1 MSSQAR
7 TRRRAHDEGRK
18 RRAAGGRG
26 RVGYA
31 VVGLGYIAQAAVL
44 PAFAHAKRNSE
55 LIALVSGD
63 SRKRAALSRRYRVP
77 HACDYAGYA
86 ECLENPGVD
95 AVYIALP
102 NHLHREYAI
111 AAARAGKH
119 ILCEKPLAVTERDC
133 EAMIEA
139 AEKNGVLLMTAYRL
153 HFEKASLKAAEIV
166 RRGRLG
172 APRLFHSIFSMQVDD
187 GNVRLGPT
195 ALGGGPIYDIGI
207 YCINAA
213 RALFADE
220 PLEAFAWSATGPDD
234 RFGQSPEAMGCLLR
248 FGGDRLASFVCSFGA
263 ADAGWYQVVGTRGD
277 LRVDPGY
284 EYAEPLIYRL
294 TIGGKTR
301 ESRFAKRDQFG
312 PELVHFSDCILERR
326 RPEPSG
332 REGLADVRIIRALLK
347 SAASGRPVK
356 LPPVARRRRPTMAQ
370 EIRRPP
376 VEMPVLVHAE
386 APSGG

>member
-1 MSSQAR
+1 MSSKAR
-7 TRRRAHDEGRK
+7 RSARNGNGGG
-18 RRAAGGRG
+18 RRAAGRSGKI
-26 RVGYA
+26 GYA
-31 VVGLGYIAQAAVL
+31 VVGLGYIAQAAVM
-44 PAFAHAKRNSE
+44 PAFAHAKRNSR
-55 LIALVSGD
+55 LVALVSDDPG
-63 SRKRAALSRRYRVP
+63 KRAALSRRYRVP
-77 HACDYAGYA
+77 HAYDYAGYA
-86 ECLENPGVD
+86 ECLENPDVQ

-119 ILCEKPLAVTERDC
+119 VLCEKPLAVTERDC

-166 RRGRLG
+166 RGRRLG
-172 APRLFHSIFSMQVDD
+172 EPRLFHSVFSMQVGDD
-187 GNVRLGPT
+187 NVRLGPT

-220 PLEAFAWSATGPDD
+220 PVEAFAWSATGSDD
-234 RFGQSPEAMGCLLR
+234 RFGESPEAMGCLLR

-277 LRVDPGY
+277 LRVDPAY
-284 EYAEPLIYRL
+284 EYAEPLTHRL
-294 TIGGKTR
+294 TIEGKTR

-326 RPEPSG
+326 QPEPSG

-347 SAASGRPVK
+347 SADSGRTVK
-356 LPPVARRRRPTMAQ
+356 LSPVARRRRPTMAQ
-370 EIRRPP
+370 EMRRRP
-376 VEMPVLVHAE
+376 VEMPELVHAE